1 MAKCKQCGKFV
12 LLSSSLK
19 DDLCSNCYKIVM
31 EKQNLANE
39 IENELKEIQKTADI
53 KKAEEYFNKL
63 TSYKALSKVSIE
75 NANIESIKTAI
86 KSCDKF
92 IDLLENI
99 SEVPYISDVISPK
112 ITISKY
118 SSKHY
123 IDGIGAVVYDRA
135 NQLIRF
141 DCVIEE
147 TKKEKEHLEKLLECS
162 KSFENLLSSI
172 KNVDISLSKP
182 DSDYIYPLNEFPVI
196 KTTNITARTSV
207 SSLNHFVV
215 IDVETTGLKPFE
227 NEIIQVSAIRFIGF
241 EPVECF
247 STYIKPEKGLNE
259 ETKKING
266 ITEKDV
272 TNAPV
277 FSEIIDS
284 FCNFIG
290 NKVPII
296 GHNIPFDI
304 NFLIDSGINP
314 TAFLKRKI
322 YDTLQLSKSQ
332 FSRIYS
338 YKLDN
343 LSRLRLNIIRND
355 SHTATS
361 DSLICGLLFKE
372 ICKQR
377 IKF

>member
-39 IENELKEIQKTADI
+39 LEEMQKATDI

-63 TSYKALSKVSIE
+63 TSYKDLSKVSIE

-92 IDLLENI
+92 IDLLEKI

-241 EPVECF
+241 EPVEYF

-259 ETKKING
+259 ETKKINE

-272 TNAPV
+272 MNAPI

-290 NKVPII
+290 DKVPIV
-296 GHNIPFDI
+296 GHNISFDI
-304 NFLIDSGINP
+304 NFLIASGINP
-314 TAFLKRKI
+314 VIFIKRKI

-332 FSRIYS
+332 FSSMYS

-372 ICKQR
+372 ICKKR

>member
-1 MAKCKQCGKFV
+1 MAKCRQCGKFV

-39 IENELKEIQKTADI
+39 LEEMQKATDI

-63 TSYKALSKVSIE
+63 SRYKDLSKVNIEKDNIE
-75 NANIESIKTAI
+75 NIKNSIQ
-86 KSCDKF
+86 SCDKF

-99 SEVPYISDVISPK
+99 SQVPHISDIVSPR

-118 SSKHY
+118 SNKHY

-147 TKKEKEHLEKLLECS
+147 SKKERERLEKFIECS
-162 KSFENLLSSI
+162 NSFENLLSSI
-172 KNVDISLSKP
+172 KNVDVSLSKP
-182 DSDYIYPLNEFPVI
+182 NSDYIYSLNEFPVI

-215 IDVETTGLKPFE
+215 IDIETTGLKPFE
-227 NEIIQVSAIRFIGF
+227 NEIIQLSAIRFIGF

-247 STYIKPEKGLNE
+247 STYIKPTKVLNE
-259 ETKKING
+259 EAKKING

-272 TNAPV
+272 MNAPV
-277 FSEIIDS
+277 FCDIIDS

-290 NKVPII
+290 DKVPIV

-304 NFLIDSGINP
+304 NFLIASGINP
-314 TAFLKRKI
+314 IAFLKRKI

-332 FSRIYS
+332 FSSMYS

-343 LSRLRLNIIRND
+343 LSRLKLNIIRNN

-361 DSLICGLLFKE
+361 DSLVCGLLFKE

>member
-31 EKQNLANE
+31 DKQNLANE
-39 IENELKEIQKTADI
+39 LAEMQKAIDI

-63 TSYKALSKVSIE
+63 LSYKDLSKVNIE
-75 NANIESIKTAI
+75 KANIENIKIAI
-86 KSCDKF
+86 NSCDKF
-92 IDLLENI
+92 IDLLQNI
-99 SEVPYISDVISPK
+99 SQVPYISDIISPK

-118 SSKHY
+118 SHKHY
-123 IDGIGAVVYDRA
+123 IEGIGAVVYDRI
-135 NQLIRF
+135 NQLIKF

-147 TKKEKEHLEKLLECS
+147 IKKEKEHLEKVLECS
-162 KSFENLLSSI
+162 NCFENLLSSI
-172 KNVDISLSKP
+172 KKVDISISKP
-182 DSDYIYPLNEFPVI
+182 NSNYTYSLNEFPVI

-215 IDVETTGLKPFE
+215 IDIETTGLKPFE
-227 NEIIQVSAIRFIGF
+227 NEIIQLSAIRFIGF

-247 STYIKPEKGLNE
+247 STYVKPTKGLNE
-259 ETKKING
+259 EAKKINE

-272 TNAPV
+272 INAPV
-277 FSEIIDS
+277 FSEVINS

-290 NKVPII
+290 DKVPIV
-296 GHNIPFDI
+296 GHNITFDI
-304 NFLIDSGINP
+304 NFLIASGINP
-314 TAFLKRKI
+314 IVFLKRKI

-332 FSRIYS
+332 FSSIYS

-343 LSRLRLNIIRND
+343 LSRLMLNIIRNN

-361 DSLICGLLFKE
+361 DSLVCGLLFKE